1 MSSHFIGLVQELI
14 GHSSLSFDKHVEDA
28 TCIFNGISMNFD
40 DVVTELNLATAKQLI
55 EAAEQTAAED
65 VGQPMVITV
74 ANSEGNLI
82 AQHRMDDAWL
92 ASVSISRNKAYT
104 AAALDMPTHDLAEA
118 SEPGNSLY
126 GLQTTDDNNIVIFG
140 GGYPLTRDGE
150 VVGAI
155 GASGGEVSQDREVA
169 EAGVEKWDELVA
181 GTDE

>member
-1 MSSHFIGLVQELI
+1 MSDEIPL
-14 GHSSLSFDKHVEDA
+14 D
-28 TCIFNGISMNFD
+28 
-40 DVVTELNLATAKQLI
+40 TAKELI
-55 EAAEQTAAED
+55 EAAEDQAEE
-65 VGQPMVITV
+65 VGQPMVVTV

-126 GLQTTDDNNIVIFG
+126 GLQTTDDNRIVIFG
-140 GGYPLTRDGE
+140 GGYPLEKDGD

-155 GASGGEVSQDREVA
+155 GASGGEVSQDRDVA
-169 EAGVEKWDELVA
+169 EAGVERWETLVA
-181 GTDE
+181 DDSV

>member
-1 MSSHFIGLVQELI
+1 MSEEIPL
-14 GHSSLSFDKHVEDA
+14 DTA
-28 TCIFNGISMNFD
+28 T
-40 DVVTELNLATAKQLI
+40 DVI
-55 EAAEQTAAED
+55 EAAEQQAET
-65 VGQPMVITV
+65 VGQPMVVTV

-104 AAALDMPTHDLAEA
+104 AAALDMPTHALAEP

-126 GLQTTDDNNIVIFG
+126 GLQTTDDNDIVIFG
-140 GGYPLTRDGE
+140 GGYPLEKDGE

-169 EAGVEKWDELVA
+169 EAGVARWKELR
-181 GTDE
+181 GE